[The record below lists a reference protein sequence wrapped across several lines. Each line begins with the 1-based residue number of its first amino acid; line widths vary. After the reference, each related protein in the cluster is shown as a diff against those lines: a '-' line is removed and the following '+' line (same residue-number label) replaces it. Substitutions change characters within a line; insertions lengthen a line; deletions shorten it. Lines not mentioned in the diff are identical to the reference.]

1 MNLKKSR
8 LTLKWIC
15 YILFALLC
23 FCLQI
28 APVRLGIFSNT
39 LFLLPFVI
47 SVASFEEI
55 IPSTVLAVV
64 CGFFWDYSS
73 NRLFGFHA
81 MILLV
86 LCVAVSLSMKYF
98 VRPVFLSVIAAI
110 VCSVFVYSLVDFFFF
125 NVLLGY
131 DSLFSLFVSEY
142 LSQILKTAFW
152 SVGISYIAMKIY
164 KLSPVKAKFDA

>member
-1 MNLKKSR
+1 MNLKKSAPA
-8 LTLKWIC
+8 LKWVC

-28 APVRLGIFSNT
+28 APVRFGVFSNV
-39 LFLLPFVI
+39 LFVLPFVV

-55 IPSTVLAVV
+55 IPSTVFAVV
-64 CGFFWDYSS
+64 CGFFCDYSS

-81 MILLV
+81 MIFLV
-86 LCVAVSLSMKYF
+86 LCVSVSLAMKYF

-110 VCSVFVYSLVDFFFF
+110 SCAVVVYSLFDFFFF

-131 DSLFSLFVSEY
+131 TSLFSLFVSEY
-142 LSQILKTAFW
+142 LSQILKTIFW

-164 KLSPVKAKFDA
+164 KISPVKAKFDS